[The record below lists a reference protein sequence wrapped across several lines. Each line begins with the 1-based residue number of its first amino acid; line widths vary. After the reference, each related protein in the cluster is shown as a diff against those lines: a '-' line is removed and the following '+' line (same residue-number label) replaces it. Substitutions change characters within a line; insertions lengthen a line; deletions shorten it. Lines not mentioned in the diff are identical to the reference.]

1 MFFYHIVYRPFQKL
15 IRKKHVYENLNKYI
29 DEKKIK
35 IVYDIGC
42 ADSLFLKYNTN
53 PIIYYGFDINPGFI
67 QKSKEIYNN
76 NTKFNFECSS
86 AAKIASLKFEQNSIV
101 LMCGLIHHLNDNDA
115 LSLISNINSQN
126 VQAFAIDPLRKN
138 GQGFLN
144 RLLISIDR
152 GDYIR
157 NENQYKNIFQGFDV
171 IHKNNFLRFK
181 FDHIMHLKK
190 LDKNFFLTL
199 LV

>member
-1 MFFYHIVYRPFQKL
+1 MLFYHILYRPFQKI

-29 DEKKIK
+29 EEKKIK

-53 PIIYYGFDINPGFI
+53 SIIYYGYDIEPGFI
-67 QKSKEIYNN
+67 KKSKEIFNG
-76 NTKFNFECSS
+76 NTKFNFECIS
-86 AAKIASLKFEQNSIV
+86 AAKIANLKFEQNSIV

-126 VQAFAIDPLRKN
+126 AQAFAIDPLRKN

-144 RLLISIDR
+144 KLLISIDR

-157 NENQYKNIFQGFDV
+157 NENQYKSIFQSFSV
-171 IHKNNFLRFK
+171 IHKDNFLRFK
-181 FDHIMHLKK
+181 FDHIMHLKNMDE
-190 LDKNFFLTL
+190 DKFITL
-199 LV
+199 LE